1 MKTAFV
7 SIDATYA
14 HSTITIMADGQPLSN
29 LLLNDIRAS
38 SHLITHLSSL
48 LAKRNLSLNDL
59 SFIAINKGPGS
70 FTSLRV
76 SVATVNGI
84 AFGINV
90 PLIGVDGL
98 TALCCQLAMAS
109 PVVAPGEQG
118 PLFVALLN
126 AYNNDV
132 YYTMA
137 AQTAMGNDGLPVLAV
152 QESGCKKIEEVLQLL
167 TQCGTRP
174 LVIGGNAVPLH
185 QALIAGVLSAQQV
198 RLMPDATAS
207 ATTIGRMAYAM
218 FMRHEGVVTKIEPN
232 YLKSQNFAIRHP
244 SLTSN
249 AA

>member
-7 SIDATYA
+7 SIDATYV
-14 HSTITIMADGQPLSN
+14 HSSLTIFAEGKPLED
-29 LLLNDIRAS
+29 LFLNDIRAS
-38 SHLITHLSSL
+38 SHLIPHLSSL
-48 LAKRNLSLNDL
+48 LANHNLLLNDL

-76 SVATVNGI
+76 AVATVNGI
-84 AFGINV
+84 AFGINM

-98 TALCCQLAMAS
+98 TALCCQLAMTS
-109 PVVAPGEQG
+109 PAVAPGEQD
-118 PLFVALLN
+118 PLFVGLLN

-132 YYTMA
+132 YYTLA
-137 AQTAMGNDGLPVLAV
+137 VQNAIGDDGLPVLAI

-185 QALIAGVLSAQQV
+185 KSLITDALSAKQV
-198 RLMPDATAS
+198 RLMPDVTAN

-218 FMRHEGVVTKIEPN
+218 FVRNEGIVTKVEPH

>member
-14 HSTITIMADGQPLSN
+14 HSNIALFAGNQPLRE
-29 LLLNDIRAS
+29 LFLNDIRAS
-38 SHLITHLSSL
+38 SHLITHLSAL
-48 LAKRNLSLNDL
+48 LAEHNFLLNDL

-84 AFGINV
+84 AFAVNM

-98 TALCCQLAMAS
+98 TALCCQMALATPAVAS
-109 PVVAPGEQG
+109 GEQG

-132 YYTMA
+132 YYTLA
-137 AQTAMGNDGLPVLAV
+137 TQSGTGADGLPALAV
-152 QESGCKKIEEVLQLL
+152 QETGCKKIEEVIQLL
-167 TQCGTRP
+167 TQCGTQS

-185 QALIAGVLSAQQV
+185 QTLITSALSNQQV
-198 RLMPDATAS
+198 RLMSDATAS

-218 FMRHEGVVTKIEPN
+218 FMRHEGMSTKIEPN
-232 YLKSQNFAIRHP
+232 YLKSQNFAVRHP
-244 SLTSN
+244 SR
-249 AA
+249 